1 MPSAPRAPM
10 YARVKR
16 FLVTT
21 LVCAAAAFLA
31 VGAQGAPAEAEHH
44 AGIANLLV
52 ERINVFRAER
62 GLAPVRPAPSLRLAA
77 LDHTRNQTARGVFS
91 HDSPDGTPFGDRIAR
106 FYGQHGFSHWS
117 VGENLLYGP
126 VSIDP
131 DAALRAWIASPPHR
145 KILLD
150 PSWRDIGIV
159 ALLASHAPGEFGGRD
174 VVVIT
179 SDFGFRSR

>member
-159 ALLASHAPGEFGGRD
+159 ALLASQAPGEFGGRD